1 MVYEIDGPDLEPLRR
16 ARARLE
22 RFGLAAVI
30 LSWLGALLIMAS
42 LALFAA

>member
-1 MVYEIDGPDLEPLRR
+1 MVYEIDGPDLEALRR

-30 LSWLGALLIMAS
+30 LSWLGAVLIMAS
-42 LALFAA
+42 LVLVAS